1 MHIAASIGILFLRTL
16 SCLTMQKKNKQVV
29 AAAQACSGESASI
42 TLSRTVDEV
51 AKWAKVASLYGT
63 RRVNHRGY
71 QAEPGE

>member
-16 SCLTMQKKNKQVV
+16 SCLTMQKKKQVV

-51 AKWAKVASLYGT
+51 APWAKVASLYGT
-63 RRVNHRGY
+63 RRVNHPGY
-71 QAEPGE
+71 QAKPGE